1 MQRLKRELGLIDIFC
16 IAMGA
21 MISSGLFVLPSI
33 AYLETG
39 PSVVVSYFIAGLMML
54 PAILSKVELVTA
66 MPRAGGNYF
75 FIERS
80 LGTFA
85 GIMGG
90 IADWFSLAL
99 KSAFALVGIGAFA
112 TLLLPGMAEWQ
123 IKLIA
128 VAFCII
134 FMIVNLL
141 SVKGTSKLQLGLVFS
156 LLVLLIL
163 FIVLGTR
170 RVELTHFVPFVPF
183 GWPKVFATAG
193 LVFISYGG
201 LTKIV
206 GVAEEVRDPARTLA
220 RGLFLAFAIATPL
233 YVLVVFVT
241 VGVLTPA
248 FMARTL
254 TPVSHAA
261 AVFMGRWGELL
272 LSIAAIFAFF
282 TTANAGILA
291 ASRTPMAMS
300 RDELLPDTL
309 RRVHK
314 RFGTPYIAILST
326 GIFMLIVIA
335 FLHIEE
341 LAEVAST
348 FILFLFTLINL
359 SVILMRA
366 SKLRN
371 YQPKFRS
378 PFYPWLQVGGIFM
391 YTFMIFE
398 MGRLALFA
406 LVGLILISLVWYLT
420 YTRGKVRRETA
431 LIHLVARITAREI
444 ATRSLEKELREI
456 LLERDAI
463 VEDRFDE
470 ILKTC
475 PIIELTRPMAR
486 DEFLRYISDILSKRL
501 NIDADIIYERFVQRE
516 SQSSTVIHPGLA
528 IPHIIIDGEKKFDL
542 IIVRAKPG
550 IDFDGS
556 TVHTVFVLVGTLDE
570 RNFYLRALMG
580 IAQIVKHPEFENE
593 WLSARDTEDLRNIAL
608 VMRRR

>member
-1 MQRLKRELGLIDIFC
+1 MQQLKRELNLIDIFC

-163 FIVLGTR
+163 FIILGIR
-170 RVELTHFVPFVPF
+170 RVEFAHFVPFVPS

-300 RDELLPDTL
+300 RDELLPDAL
-309 RRVHK
+309 CRVHK

-326 GIFMLIVIA
+326 GIFMLIVIT

-348 FILFLFTLINL
+348 YILFLFTLINL

-378 PFYPWLQVGGIFM
+378 PFYPWVQVGGIFM

-406 LVGLILISLVWYLT
+406 LMGLILVSLVWYLT

-431 LIHLVARITAREI
+431 LVHLVARITAREI
-444 ATRSLEKELREI
+444 ATRTLEKELREI

-475 PIIELTRPMAR
+475 PIIELTRPMTR
-486 DEFLRYISDILSKRL
+486 DEFLRYISDILSERL
-501 NIDADIIYERFVQRE
+501 NMNADIIYERFVQRE

-528 IPHIIIDGEKKFDL
+528 IPHIIIDGENKFDL

-580 IAQIVKHPEFENE
+580 IAQIVKHPEFEKE
-593 WLSARDTEDLRNIAL
+593 WLNARDTEDLRNIAL

>member
-1 MQRLKRELGLIDIFC
+1 MQQLKRELSLIDIFC

-163 FIVLGTR
+163 FIILGIR
-170 RVELTHFVPFVPF
+170 RVEFAHFVPFVPF

-300 RDELLPDTL
+300 RDELLPDAL
-309 RRVHK
+309 CRVHK

-326 GIFMLIVIA
+326 GIFMLIVIT

-348 FILFLFTLINL
+348 YILFLFTLINL

-378 PFYPWLQVGGIFM
+378 PFYPWVQVGGIFM

-406 LVGLILISLVWYLT
+406 LMGLILVSLVWYLT

-431 LIHLVARITAREI
+431 LVHLVARITAREI
-444 ATRSLEKELREI
+444 ATRTLEKELREI

-475 PIIELTRPMAR
+475 PIIELTRPMTR
-486 DEFLRYISDILSKRL
+486 DEFLRYISDILSERL
-501 NIDADIIYERFVQRE
+501 NMNADIIYERFVQRE

-528 IPHIIIDGEKKFDL
+528 IPHIIIDGENKFDL

-556 TVHTVFVLVGTLDE
+556 IVHTVFVLVGTLDE

-580 IAQIVKHPEFENE
+580 IAQIVKHPEFEKE
-593 WLSARDTEDLRNIAL
+593 WLNARDTEDLRNIAL

>member
-1 MQRLKRELGLIDIFC
+1 MQQLKRELNLIDIFC

-128 VAFCII
+128 VTFCII

-163 FIVLGTR
+163 FIILGIR
-170 RVELTHFVPFVPF
+170 RVEFAHFVPFVPS

-300 RDELLPDTL
+300 RDELLPDAL
-309 RRVHK
+309 CRVHK

-326 GIFMLIVIA
+326 GIFMLIVIT

-348 FILFLFTLINL
+348 YILFLFTLINL

-378 PFYPWLQVGGIFM
+378 PFYPWVQVGGIFM

-406 LVGLILISLVWYLT
+406 LMGLILVSLVWYLT

-431 LIHLVARITAREI
+431 LVHLVARITAREI
-444 ATRSLEKELREI
+444 ATRTLEKELREI

-475 PIIELTRPMAR
+475 PIIELTRPMTR
-486 DEFLRYISDILSKRL
+486 DEFLRYISDILSERL
-501 NIDADIIYERFVQRE
+501 NMNADIIYERFVQRE

-528 IPHIIIDGEKKFDL
+528 IPHIIIDGENKFDL

-580 IAQIVKHPEFENE
+580 IAQIVKHPEFEKE
-593 WLSARDTEDLRNIAL
+593 WLNARDTEDLRNIAL

>member
-1 MQRLKRELGLIDIFC
+1 
-16 IAMGA
+16 
-21 MISSGLFVLPSI
+21 
-33 AYLETG
+33 
-39 PSVVVSYFIAGLMML
+39 
-54 PAILSKVELVTA
+54 
-66 MPRAGGNYF
+66 
-75 FIERS
+75 
-80 LGTFA
+80 
-85 GIMGG
+85 MGG

-128 VAFCII
+128 VTFCII
-134 FMIVNLL
+134 FMVVNLL

-163 FIVLGTR
+163 FIILGTR
-170 RVELTHFVPFVPF
+170 RVELTHFVPFIPF
-183 GWPKVFATAG
+183 GWSKVFATAG

-378 PFYPWLQVGGIFM
+378 PFYPWVQVGGIFM

-406 LVGLILISLVWYLT
+406 LMGLILISLVWYLT
-420 YTRGKVRRETA
+420 YTRGKVKRETA

-475 PIIELTRPMAR
+475 PIIELTRPMSR

-501 NIDADIIYERFVQRE
+501 NMDAAIIYERFVQRE

-528 IPHIIIDGEKKFDL
+528 IPHIIIDGENKFDL

-556 TVHTVFVLVGTLDE
+556 TIHTVFVLVGTIDE

-580 IAQIVKHPEFENE
+580 IAQIVKHPEFEKE
-593 WLSARDTEDLRNIAL
+593 WLNARDTEDLRNIAL

>member
-1 MQRLKRELGLIDIFC
+1 MQQLKRELNLIDIFC

-128 VAFCII
+128 VTFCII

-163 FIVLGTR
+163 FIILGIR
-170 RVELTHFVPFVPF
+170 RVEFAHFVPFVPF

-300 RDELLPDTL
+300 RDELLPDAL
-309 RRVHK
+309 CRVHK

-326 GIFMLIVIA
+326 GIFMLIVIT

-348 FILFLFTLINL
+348 YILFLFTLINL

-378 PFYPWLQVGGIFM
+378 PFYPWVQVGGIFM

-406 LVGLILISLVWYLT
+406 LMGLILVSLVWYLT

-431 LIHLVARITAREI
+431 LVHLVARITAREI
-444 ATRSLEKELREI
+444 ATRTLEKELREI

-475 PIIELTRPMAR
+475 PIIELTRPMTR
-486 DEFLRYISDILSKRL
+486 DEFLRYISDILSERL
-501 NIDADIIYERFVQRE
+501 NMNADIIYERFVQRE

-528 IPHIIIDGEKKFDL
+528 IPHIIIDGENKFDL

-556 TVHTVFVLVGTLDE
+556 IVHTVFVLVGTLDE

-580 IAQIVKHPEFENE
+580 IAQIVKHPEFEKE
-593 WLSARDTEDLRNIAL
+593 WLNARDTEDLRNIAL

>member
-1 MQRLKRELGLIDIFC
+1 MQQLKRELSLIDIFC

-123 IKLIA
+123 IKLIS
-128 VAFCII
+128 VTFCIMFI
-134 FMIVNLL
+134 IVNLL

-163 FIVLGTR
+163 FIVLGTH

-206 GVAEEVRDPARTLA
+206 GIAEEVRNPAHTLA

-241 VGVLTPA
+241 VGMLTPT

-300 RDELLPDTL
+300 RDGLLPDTL
-309 RRVHK
+309 HRVHK

-326 GIFMLIVIA
+326 GIFMLIVIT

-348 FILFLFTLINL
+348 FILFLFILINL

-406 LVGLILISLVWYLT
+406 LMGLILVSLVWYLT
-420 YTRGKVRRETA
+420 YTRGKVKRETA

-444 ATRSLEKELREI
+444 ATRTLEKELREI

-470 ILKTC
+470 LLKTC
-475 PIIELTRPMAR
+475 PIIELTRPMTR
-486 DEFLRYISDILSKRL
+486 DAFLRYISDILSKRL
-501 NIDADIIYERFVQRE
+501 NMDADIIYERFVQRE

-528 IPHIIIDGEKKFDL
+528 IPHIIIDGENKFDL

-580 IAQIVKHPEFENE
+580 IAQIIKHPEFENE
-593 WLSARDTEDLRNIAL
+593 WLNARDTDDLRNIAL